1 MDHMADQIG
10 AICKHFEISHFIGL
24 GVGAGANIL
33 SRFAIRYPDFVDGLF
48 LIDCTSTVASW
59 SEWGYQ
65 NLNIHYLK
73 NLDTSGLGSLAPAAV
88 TEYLLWHHFGV
99 IDEDRNQ
106 DLIFQLRSYFSEKNI
121 HPHNL
126 ALFIG
131 SYLARSDLGLVRGSP
146 SQNFRCPA
154 LLMTS
159 YHSPHIEDT
168 IYMNSRLNPES
179 SQWMKLSDC
188 GMPLEEQPGK
198 VAEAFRLFVQG
209 LGYSLKAN

>member
-1 MDHMADQIG
+1 MADQIG
-10 AICKHFEISHFIGL
+10 AICKHFEINHFIGL
-24 GVGAGANIL
+24 GTGAGANIL
-33 SRFAIRYPDFVDGLF
+33 SRFALRYPDFVDGLF

-73 NLDTSGLGSLAPAAV
+73 NLDASGLGSLIPVAV
-88 TEYLLWHHFGV
+88 SDYLLWHHFGT
-99 IDEDRNQ
+99 IDENRNQ

-126 ALFIG
+126 ALFI
-131 SYLARSDLGLVRGSP
+131 SSFLARTDLGLVRGSDKQ
-146 SQNFRCPA
+146 SFQCPV
-154 LLMTS
+154 LLLTS
-159 YHSPHIEDT
+159 FHSPHIEDT
-168 IYMNSRLNPES
+168 VYMNSRLNPQQ

-198 VAEAFRLFVQG
+198 VAEALRLFIQG